1 LISAGVLGAF
11 VQQERGA
18 CYEYTTGYAGEL
30 VFHSLATDPPS
41 CQVAIQQLC
50 AEQKAK
56 VEEELAEI
64 AALPPEEEPYDPMLP
79 SGCTVVLCMVLPDQ
93 HYLPI
98 QRQKWH
104 NNGQTLHPAG
114 IPDLFAVAYYRGKVQ
129 RGEYNPASIKW

>member
-1 LISAGVLGAF
+1 MVLDGSETAA
-11 VQQERGA
+11 QQLLLKQPNLTYFYVLYR
-18 CYEYTTGYAGEL
+18 EYTTGYAGEL

-79 SGCTVVLCMVLPDQ
+79 SGCTVVHGATRPALPTD
-93 HYLPI
+93 
-98 QRQKWH
+98 
-104 NNGQTLHPAG
+104 PA
-114 IPDLFAVAYYRGKVQ
+114 PEVA
-129 RGEYNPASIKW
+129 